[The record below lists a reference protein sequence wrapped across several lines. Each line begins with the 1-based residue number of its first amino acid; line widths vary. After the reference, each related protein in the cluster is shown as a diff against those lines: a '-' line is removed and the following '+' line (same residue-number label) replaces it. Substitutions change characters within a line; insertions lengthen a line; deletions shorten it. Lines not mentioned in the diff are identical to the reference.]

1 MFRSFFGGLRQYKA
15 LGNIQ
20 WVHSQTERYFQMP
33 VDQVKAEAE
42 KVSQLAKDAEKIG
55 QYVQQIYKGYEVIQI
70 EKDKANA
77 QGVKSLTSVQKS
89 RAQLDSLTQQ
99 LLEAAKH

>member
-1 MFRSFFGGLRQYKA
+1 
-15 LGNIQ
+15 
-20 WVHSQTERYFQMP
+20 MP

-89 RAQLDSLTQQ
+89 RDQLDSLTQQ